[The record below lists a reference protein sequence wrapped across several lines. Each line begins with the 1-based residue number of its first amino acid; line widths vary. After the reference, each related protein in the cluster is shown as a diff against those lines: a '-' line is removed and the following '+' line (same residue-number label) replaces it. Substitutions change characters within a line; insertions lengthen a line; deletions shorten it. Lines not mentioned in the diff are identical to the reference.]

1 MLTLTLTLPLPLP
14 LTLTLTLTNDRRKTE
29 ARRVLKVYTAM
40 TTPAERT
47 VLLGRPRE
55 EAQARVIVR
64 TLGQLLLSRLVAA
77 YTDKGITVPPRME
90 SSSLLVNSVIEH
102 LAKTKLVV
110 DSVAFSE
117 WRKAGASKLTGAI
130 AASSQPSAVAASSQP
145 SAAPPSPA
153 QHTAPNEEGPRKSP
167 RPLAESVSKVRAA
180 SAAEGPGSGSDSG
193 SSPEDDE
200 PMAADDDDSDASS
213 A

>member
-1 MLTLTLTLPLPLP
+1 M
-14 LTLTLTLTNDRRKTE
+14 D
-29 ARRVLKVYTAM
+29 
-40 TTPAERT
+40 
-47 VLLGRPRE
+47 
-55 EAQARVIVR
+55 
-64 TLGQLLLSRLVAA
+64 
-77 YTDKGITVPPRME
+77 
-90 SSSLLVNSVIEH
+90 SSSLRFYSVIEH
-102 LAKTKLVV
+102 LTKTKLVI

-117 WRKAGASKLTGAI
+117 WRKAGASKSTG
-130 AASSQPSAVAASSQP
+130 AVAASSQP

-167 RPLAESVSKVRAA
+167 RPTLAESVSKVRAA

>member
-1 MLTLTLTLPLPLP
+1 M
-14 LTLTLTLTNDRRKTE
+14 D
-29 ARRVLKVYTAM
+29 
-40 TTPAERT
+40 
-47 VLLGRPRE
+47 
-55 EAQARVIVR
+55 
-64 TLGQLLLSRLVAA
+64 
-77 YTDKGITVPPRME
+77 
-90 SSSLLVNSVIEH
+90 SSSLRFYSVIEH
-102 LAKTKLVV
+102 LTKTKLVI

-117 WRKAGASKLTGAI
+117 WRKAGASKSTG
-130 AASSQPSAVAASSQP
+130 AVAASSQP